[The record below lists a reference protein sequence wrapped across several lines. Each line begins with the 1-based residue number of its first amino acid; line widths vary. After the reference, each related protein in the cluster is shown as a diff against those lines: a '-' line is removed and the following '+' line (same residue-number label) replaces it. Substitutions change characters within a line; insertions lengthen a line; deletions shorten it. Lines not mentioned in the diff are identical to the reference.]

1 MAEETKNTQTEQQPL
16 AEEQSFFS
24 LESIFRMLV
33 LNWQWFVLSLIVALG
48 IAFLYLRYT
57 TPVYNTYAKI
67 LVKGSD
73 SRGSGASQALSIGDI
88 IQNYGLSNER
98 QILKSSTT
106 AAEVVRDLEAL
117 HLLYVAGTCTR
128 PCDVQEP
135 RVLGGYGRRTSGEAQ
150 HTRLS
155 ED

>member
-1 MAEETKNTQTEQQPL
+1 
-16 AEEQSFFS
+16 
-24 LESIFRMLV
+24 V

-67 LVKGSD
+67 LVKGSE

-106 AAEVVRDLEAL
+106 AAEVVRDLK
-117 HLLYVAGTCTR
+117 LYT
-128 PCDVQEP
+128 
-135 RVLGGYGRRTSGEAQ
+135 
-150 HTRLS
+150 
-155 ED
+155 

>member
-106 AAEVVRDLEAL
+106 SL
-117 HLLYVAGTCTR
+117 
-128 PCDVQEP
+128 P
-135 RVLGGYGRRTSGEAQ
+135 RWFVT
-150 HTRLS
+150 
-155 ED
+155 

>member
-1 MAEETKNTQTEQQPL
+1 MCFSAHYSYFRDKNFKGNMAEETKNTQTELQPL

-67 LVKGSD
+67 LVKGS
-73 SRGSGASQALSIGDI
+73 
-88 IQNYGLSNER
+88 
-98 QILKSSTT
+98 
-106 AAEVVRDLEAL
+106 
-117 HLLYVAGTCTR
+117 
-128 PCDVQEP
+128 
-135 RVLGGYGRRTSGEAQ
+135 
-150 HTRLS
+150 
-155 ED
+155 